1 MLREPEGRAPVV
13 PPVEEPV
20 PEKEEAPEVADPDV
34 KPVARSQDQSAKD
47 LLPLNEAINRVS
59 TSLRKEMQDR
69 LRAEFR
75 EVRRWEPT
83 EGR

>member
-1 MLREPEGRAPVV
+1 MI

-47 LLPLNEAINRVS
+47 LLPLNEAINRVPE
-59 TSLRKEMQDR
+59 SLRKAMQER

-75 EVRRWEPT
+75 EVRKWEPT